1 MATIWFD
8 MLNINV
14 WEGFVLWW
22 PIWKNGREGC
32 GVCVWGGSGG
42 CNLLQLR
49 FMNNSSHTPFLTFKL
64 WELERG
70 RGKWYYSAGSSAFC
84 HRQSTQPNWSHLFS
98 LKYLLLPMNLCDW
111 MSVEEP
117 VAVSVCLVVSVCW
130 FVCVDLCVSVCVS
143 EGTLDYGCISVSAVN
158 ISSPWM
164 QRSDTAGWTYNGLWS
179 PVLGVVCGSHWNV
192 HMGMW

>member
-14 WEGFVLWW
+14 WGGFVLRWS
-22 PIWKNGREGC
+22 IWRNGREGC
-32 GVCVWGGSGG
+32 SVCVWGGRGG

-164 QRSDTAGWTYNGLWS
+164 QRSDTAGWTYLCS
-179 PVLGVVCGSHWNV
+179 LVLGVVCGSHWNV